1 MSAFNIRIQ
10 CLFLANYSSCILLF
24 AGIMS
29 SAQTGPADP
38 ICTRKILFL
47 KCYGNILVIFQ
58 VYTCYIP
65 VIYIQK
71 VYAWYIPGIYMVY
84 DHLCRNP
91 GIYIE
96 KTLWEISVPVTYP
109 SRHVISQEYSW
120 SITCLEGYVTGTE
133 ISHKVFSM
141 YIPGLRYRW
150 SYTMHIPGIYQVYF
164 WYRHVMYEA
173 VIMLIAFL
181 SFLPAG
187 FRGQHFAVPSGGSSP
202 LDSPRPDPNDDEDNL

>member
-1 MSAFNIRIQ
+1 MVYTWYLSSTYRMSAFNIRIQ

-29 SAQTGPADP
+29 SAQTVPADP

-91 GIYIE
+91 GIYVE
-96 KTLWEISVPVTYP
+96 KTLWVCSVPVTYP

-120 SITCLEGYVTGTE
+120 S
-133 ISHKVFSM
+133 
-141 YIPGLRYRW
+141 
-150 SYTMHIPGIYQVYF
+150 
-164 WYRHVMYEA
+164 
-173 VIMLIAFL
+173 
-181 SFLPAG
+181 
-187 FRGQHFAVPSGGSSP
+187 GQHFAVPSGGSSP
-202 LDSPRPDPNDDEDNL
+202 LDSPRPDDGPDPNDN

>member
-71 VYAWYIPGIYMVY
+71 VYAWYIPGMYMVY

-91 GIYIE
+91 GIYLE
-96 KTLWEISVPVTYP
+96 KTLWVCSVPVTYP
-109 SRHVISQEYSW
+109 YRHVICKDILGVSALRRRRVSTARLW
-120 SITCLEGYVTGTE
+120 LSSLWACLLSAVSSTDR
-133 ISHKVFSM
+133 
-141 YIPGLRYRW
+141 PPRRGL
-150 SYTMHIPGIYQVYF
+150 
-164 WYRHVMYEA
+164 
-173 VIMLIAFL
+173 
-181 SFLPAG
+181 
-187 FRGQHFAVPSGGSSP
+187 
-202 LDSPRPDPNDDEDNL
+202 PRPNCHSHGLTS

>member
-38 ICTRKILFL
+38 ICTRKMLFL

-71 VYAWYIPGIYMVY
+71 VYAWYIPGIDMS
-84 DHLCRNP
+84 CMR
-91 GIYIE
+91 
-96 KTLWEISVPVTYP
+96 
-109 SRHVISQEYSW
+109 Q
-120 SITCLEGYVTGTE
+120 
-133 ISHKVFSM
+133 
-141 YIPGLRYRW
+141 
-150 SYTMHIPGIYQVYF
+150 
-164 WYRHVMYEA
+164 
-173 VIMLIAFL
+173 
-181 SFLPAG
+181 
-187 FRGQHFAVPSGGSSP
+187 
-202 LDSPRPDPNDDEDNL
+202 

>member
-91 GIYIE
+91 GIYVE
-96 KTLWEISVPVTYP
+96 KTLWVCSVPVTYP
-109 SRHVISQEYSW
+109 YRHVISQEYPW
-120 SITCLEGYVTGTE
+120 IFVGG
-133 ISHKVFSM
+133 IST
-141 YIPGLRYRW
+141 YQQATPTLW
-150 SYTMHIPGIYQVYF
+150 TPLAQTQPTTQTWIYQIN
-164 WYRHVMYEA
+164 R
-173 VIMLIAFL
+173 
-181 SFLPAG
+181 
-187 FRGQHFAVPSGGSSP
+187 R
-202 LDSPRPDPNDDEDNL
+202 